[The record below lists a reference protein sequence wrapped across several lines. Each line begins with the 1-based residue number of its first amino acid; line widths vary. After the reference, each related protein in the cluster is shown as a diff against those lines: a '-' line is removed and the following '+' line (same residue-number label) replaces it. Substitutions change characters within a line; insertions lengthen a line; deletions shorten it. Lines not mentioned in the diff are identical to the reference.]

1 MSELM
6 HAEAEVRRVLGSLSD
21 EERRALKTCF
31 QKQGLDNPKPER
43 LKTLLGLME
52 RKLVWHS
59 TSFGASEYKTT
70 NLGGDVAILA
80 AKKG

>member
-1 MSELM
+1 MTELM
-6 HAEAEVRRVLGSLSD
+6 HPEPQVRDILASLSD

-31 QKQGLDNPKPER
+31 GQRGIDSPKSGR

-52 RKLVWHS
+52 RKLVWH
-59 TSFGASEYKTT
+59 TRAFGLSEYKTT
-70 NLGGDVAILA
+70 NLGSDVAILA